1 MYECF
6 RACCGGVKAAKEK
19 TGRSVLPD
27 GQKERMTSMD
37 RQTENKCLK
46 LVENYRVLAAGNKM
60 QFQEMI
66 LACAGIYLAAGEEP
80 DLDRIKACKKLLK
93 SKAGIFSNFRGSD
106 ELLVRCKM
114 ALAPEPERYFD
125 SMEKAYRRIKTF
137 FSGEQTALA
146 AMILAEQGDSET
158 LAEKTKQIYQEMKG
172 AHPWLTSENDLPFA
186 ALMAVSG
193 KNTSTVYAEAEEIYA
208 ALEGKLKADRDTRQ
222 MLSHILAIRDGRP
235 EEKCEKLCALAE
247 GLKTAGHSLGRGS
260 RLAILGI
267 LADSALPTET
277 LLERIC
283 EADDLL
289 KQHKPFH
296 GLFGV
301 GANCRRMFAV
311 QMVQS
316 ALSEED
322 SLGASAML
330 TASVELAIITMILMM
345 IIISSTASSHSS
357 SH

>member
-1 MYECF
+1 
-6 RACCGGVKAAKEK
+6 
-19 TGRSVLPD
+19 
-27 GQKERMTSMD
+27 MD
-37 RQTENKCLK
+37 RETESKCLK
-46 LVENYRVLAAGNKM
+46 LVENYRALAAENKL
-60 QFQEMI
+60 QFTEMV
-66 LACAGIYLAAGEEP
+66 LACAGIYLAAGKEP
-80 DLDRIKACKKLLK
+80 DPDRIKACKKLLK

-106 ELLVRCKM
+106 ELLVCCKM
-114 ALAPEPERYFD
+114 ALAPDPERYFE
-125 SMEKAYRRIKTF
+125 SVERAYQRLKTF

-146 AMILAEQGDSET
+146 AMILAEQGDSES
-158 LAEKTKQIYQEMKG
+158 LAEKTKQIYKEMKA

-193 KNTSTVYAEAEEIYA
+193 KNASAVYAEAEEIYA
-208 ALEGKLKADRDTRQ
+208 FLNGKLKADKSTRQ
-222 MLSHILAIRDGRP
+222 MLSHILAIRSGRP

-247 GLKTAGHSLGRGS
+247 GLKAAGHSLGREG
-260 RLAILGI
+260 RLAVLGI
-267 LADSALPTET
+267 LTDSALPTET

-283 EADDLL
+283 ETDDFL
-289 KQHKPFH
+289 KQYKPFR

-301 GANCRRMFAV
+301 GRNCRRMFAV

-330 TASVELAIITMILMM
+330 TASVELAIVTMILMM
-345 IIISSTASSHSS
+345 ILVSSTASSYSS